1 VVIEWRTFRRRFENG
16 DGCFWCS
23 SRQDRMLH
31 GIVKAVVILGAVVL
45 ADQFLTDGTYTDAAL
60 SMLRQIEHSIH

>member
-1 VVIEWRTFRRRFENG
+1 
-16 DGCFWCS
+16 
-23 SRQDRMLH
+23 MLH